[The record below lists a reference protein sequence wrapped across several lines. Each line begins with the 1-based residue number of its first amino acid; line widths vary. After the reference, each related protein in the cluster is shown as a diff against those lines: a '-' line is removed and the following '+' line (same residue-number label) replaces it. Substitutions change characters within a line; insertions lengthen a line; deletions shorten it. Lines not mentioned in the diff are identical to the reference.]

1 MNRPENTS
9 IVRHEY
15 WMKQALRLAEIAAE
29 NNEIPV
35 GALIIS
41 NENIVGKGFNQ
52 TESLKDP
59 TAHAEILAITAAANT
74 IQDWRL
80 DSCVLYVT
88 KEPCAMCAGAI
99 NNARIK
105 QVVFG
110 CYDGDEGCCGS
121 LYSLCGDTHLNSKV
135 TVHGGILDESCSQL
149 LQSFFKSRRK
159 M

>member
-1 MNRPENTS
+1 MINHENTS
-9 IVRHEY
+9 SDRHEY
-15 WMKQALRLAEIAAE
+15 WMKQALRLAEIASE

-52 TESLKDP
+52 TETLLDP

-74 IQDWRL
+74 LQDWRL
-80 DSCVLYVT
+80 DGCTLYVT

-99 NNARIK
+99 NNARLT

-110 CYDGDEGCCGS
+110 CYDGEEGCCGS
-121 LYSLCGDTHLNSKV
+121 LYSLCGDPHLGSKV
-135 TVHGGILDESCSQL
+135 AVLGGVLADSCGQL

-159 M
+159 T

>member
-1 MNRPENTS
+1 VITSENTK

-15 WMKQALRLAEIAAE
+15 WIKQALKLAEIASE
-29 NNEIPV
+29 KKEIPV

-41 NENIVGKGFNQ
+41 DEKIVGKGFNQ

-59 TAHAEILAITAAANT
+59 TAHAEILAITAAAST
-74 IQDWRL
+74 LQDWRL
-80 DSCVLYVT
+80 DNCSLYVT

-110 CYDGDEGCCGS
+110 CYDEAEGCCGS
-121 LYSLCGDTHLNSKV
+121 LYALCGDPHLNSKV
-135 TVHGGILDESCSQL
+135 TVLGGILEDYCSHI

-159 M
+159 T